1 MSDST
6 PTESNRPSER
16 SFWPVDLHAHTTASD
31 GTVIPADL
39 VDLAAERGIRVIAIT
54 DHDTIDGIPAAKRR
68 ADEQNITL
76 VPGVELSTTERGA
89 EIHVLG
95 FGLNVMDEALR
106 EDLARLAAARY
117 RRIVTMIE
125 KLRDAGYLIDGDAI
139 LAQANEGSIGR
150 PHVARALIELG
161 AVSSVDEAF
170 DRLLRPGRPGWVPR
184 EPFSPEQAVQLL
196 AHHGAV
202 PVLAHPFSTGEVDA
216 VLDRLVPVG
225 LKGMEVWYGEYD
237 DTQRE
242 ALRAIAASRDL
253 LATGGSDYH
262 GPGFRTGRELGTAP
276 VTYEIFERLIEAGA
290 RL

>member
-1 MSDST
+1 MAAST
-6 PTESNRPSER
+6 PTEPNRPSER

-31 GTVIPADL
+31 GTLPPVDL
-39 VDLAAERGIRVIAIT
+39 VDLAVDRGMRVIAIT
-54 DHDTIDGIPAAKRR
+54 DHDTVDGIAAAKQR
-68 ADEQNITL
+68 AVERQITL

-95 FGLNVMDEALR
+95 FGLDTDDESLREALSS
-106 EDLARLAAARY
+106 LAAARY

-125 KLRDAGYLIDGDAI
+125 KLREAGYPINGDTI
-139 LAQANEGSIGR
+139 LAQADEGSIGR

-161 AVSSVDEAF
+161 VVSSIDEAF
-170 DRLLRPGRPGWVPR
+170 DRFLRPGRPGWVPR
-184 EPFSPEQAVQLL
+184 EPFTPEQAVRLL
-196 AHHGAV
+196 AEHGAV
-202 PVLAHPFSTGEVDA
+202 PVLAHPLSTGKVEV

-237 DTQRE
+237 DAQRQN
-242 ALRAIAASRDL
+242 LRDIADSRDL

-276 VTYEIFERLIEAGA
+276 VSYEVFERLVAAGA